1 MGVVLIT
8 GGFKSINNTSD
19 LTARAQLLITFV
31 LAGYITIVINRW
43 DRIRNTTLG
52 QLWGSIENLCQVNFV
67 VLFKH
72 GNGKQE
78 MDYRTS
84 QFDMFDFRWSW
95 LLWQFK
101 SHKPVL
107 FFIWIFV
114 IYFNFLDVDDLSELV
129 KLNLLTEKEQEWLA
143 AASIGSRP
151 LLVVSWLLELFY
163 SIKAA
168 GYFCVCFLYV

>member
-1 MGVVLIT
+1 MYLTVICFITMGVVLIT

-78 MDYRTS
+78 MELSNLTIRYVRLSMKLTFMAV
-84 QFDMFDFRWSW
+84 QGIIKVF
-95 LLWQFK
+95 
-101 SHKPVL
+101 L
-107 FFIWIFV
+107 FYMWIFV
-114 IYFNFLDVDDLSELV
+114 VYFTF
-129 KLNLLTEKEQEWLA
+129 
-143 AASIGSRP
+143 
-151 LLVVSWLLELFY
+151 FY
-163 SIKAA
+163 EEHHI
-168 GYFCVCFLYV
+168 